1 MTRVIDAVLDF
12 FSNLFRSYK
21 LECIE
26 ELVTAIAIMHN
37 IIKVAHKGRRGVIPK
52 TVPTASACVNSCS

>member
-37 IIKVAHKGRRGVIPK
+37 IMRTGGNTNL
-52 TVPTASACVNSCS
+52 TVPGSFCNA